1 MLFGGLFVRGWFG
14 RLQPGTGEFIGR
26 KKAELPRSRRCHR
39 PQEGKH
45 LGRPIKVTPELR
57 KKILEKREIGIP
69 AARIARDLNIS
80 RASVFRVFKE
90 ES

>member
-1 MLFGGLFVRGWFG
+1 MLTMLAGIAEMERTSMLERQRAG
-14 RLQPGTGEFIGR
+14 IDSA
-26 KKAELPRSRRCHR
+26 KK
-39 PQEGKH
+39 EGKH

-90 ES
+90 EN